1 VDEEDRL
8 LPISALQHLLFCER
22 QCALIHLEGLWLDN
36 ALTVEGTHLHQRA
49 DDASVETRGDTVV
62 ARAVPLRC
70 FRLRLAGRA
79 DVIEFSRSA
88 PGDESGT
95 AVPGLSG
102 RWRLK
107 PVEYKRGRP
116 KAHRADEVQLC
127 AQALCLEEMLR
138 TEVSSGDLYYGARR
152 RRTEVVFDSALRD
165 LTEETTV
172 RLRALLSTEV
182 TPAPTFG
189 PKCESCSLM
198 PACIPRASSKVAAY
212 IARELRSGDEG

>member
-1 VDEEDRL
+1 MDEEDTL

-22 QCALIHLEGLWLDN
+22 QCALIHLEGLWMDN
-36 ALTVEGTHLHQRA
+36 ALTVEGSHLHQRA
-49 DDASVETRGDTVV
+49 DGASVETRGDTVV

-70 FRLRLAGRA
+70 FRLGLTGRA

-88 PGDESGT
+88 AGDESGA

-138 TEVSSGDLYYGARR
+138 TEVNSGDIYYGARR
-152 RRTEVVFDSALRD
+152 RRTEVVFDSGLRD
-165 LTEETTV
+165 ATEQATA
-172 RLRALLSTEV
+172 RLRALLTAEV
-182 TPAPTFG
+182 TPAPRFG

-198 PACIPRASSKVAAY
+198 PGCLPRVSSKVAAY
-212 IARELRSGDEG
+212 MARELLPGDEE